1 MRPSSRILAARHLL
15 RSSRFQPSTA
25 AAASSVFRRLDG
37 TNGPP
42 VPKPLRNP
50 HLGEPGP
57 NCRVFPGSSA
67 PFAHVNCLLPDS
79 TYPPHCAR
87 PLRDLVTSAYRIL
100 VSMLR
105 CIHTVVHDRGLTLY
119 VINVLLKYKWEFPRK
134 TVGSS
139 KVIR

>member
-37 TNGPP
+37 TNGQS
-42 VPKPLRNP
+42 VAKPLRNP
-50 HLGEPGP
+50 HLGELGP
-57 NCRVFPGSSA
+57 NCRVFPGSGA
-67 PFAHVNCLLPDS
+67 PFAHLNCLLPDS

-100 VSMLR
+100 VFFFTTYRILVSTLR
-105 CIHTVVHDRGLTLY
+105 CIDTVVHDRVLPYTLSMFY
-119 VINVLLKYKWEFPRK
+119 
-134 TVGSS
+134 
-139 KVIR
+139 